1 MSDHTD
7 ETNEAFSDLGVD
19 TFEQFLEKIAGL
31 GHVSDDGTTP
41 FANLAGQY
49 SEDGGQTTGK
59 DSAKNMTDEEFAAAL
74 NVPVEV
80 GAVLKAAHEAYE
92 ILPGQL
98 AEKGL
103 AVVHQAMNSAE
114 ALYRAKEAG
123 YAGTVALAGFTH
135 EVAGITMNTYGNV
148 PAAASAL
155 LWLFQADGETPN
167 PKGVLALAVTFANL
181 LMSAQAADPLM
192 FNVAEVLG
200 DAVAADESVR
210 EIMNGTG
217 LDSFVVDVDTD
228 VDPEEQLGETA
239 ETTKDRI
246 QAAADRVEAFFKT
259 GQLS

>member
-31 GHVSDDGTTP
+31 GSVGDDGQTP
-41 FANLAGQY
+41 FANLAGQF
-49 SEDGGQTTGK
+49 SEEEENK
-59 DSAKNMTDEEFAAAL
+59 DSAKNMTDEEFAEAL
-74 NVPVEV
+74 GVPVEV
-80 GAVLKAAHEAYE
+80 GAILKEAHVAYE
-92 ILPGQL
+92 ALPGQL

-103 AVVHQAMNSAE
+103 AVVHQAMNSTQ

-123 YAGTVALAGFTH
+123 YNGTIALAGFTH

-155 LWLFQADGETPN
+155 LWLFKADGETPD

-181 LMSAQAADPLM
+181 LMSAQQADPLM

-228 VDPEEQLGETA
+228 VSDEEALGESQ
-239 ETTKDRI
+239 ETTRDRI